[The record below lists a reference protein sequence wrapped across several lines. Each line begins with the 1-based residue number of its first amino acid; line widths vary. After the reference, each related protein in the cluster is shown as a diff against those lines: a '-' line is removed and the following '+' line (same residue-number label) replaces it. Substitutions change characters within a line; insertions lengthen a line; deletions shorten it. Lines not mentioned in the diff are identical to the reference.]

1 MSGPI
6 GQFRG
11 WKKEMV
17 FRYSKKKK
25 RSKTMEERQGVETLV
40 REIKRKTIKILF
52 DSKVY
57 ENFYLSPQ

>member
-1 MSGPI
+1 
-6 GQFRG
+6 
-11 WKKEMV
+11 
-17 FRYSKKKK
+17 
-25 RSKTMEERQGVETLV
+25 MEERQGVETLV